1 LGLSIDQEIIPLTQ
15 KDLSCDLPLVSGIQV
30 EREGVESGML
40 PEPYHRWSNFRV
52 EKALEFYKTL
62 SAIDSGSVE
71 LLAEINM
78 KDISNLTLY
87 LLSGI
92 KVMMGSDDFEKKW
105 KRVRAVLGG
114 GERIQ
119 EFVCLDL
126 RFDDQVVLIKRSK
139 ASTLPKSQNHE
150 GT

>member
-1 LGLSIDQEIIPLTQ
+1 
-15 KDLSCDLPLVSGIQV
+15 
-30 EREGVESGML
+30 
-40 PEPYHRWSNFRV
+40 V

-62 SAIDSGSVE
+62 SVIDSGSAE

-126 RFDDQVVLIKRSK
+126 RFDDQVVLTKRSK
-139 ASTLPKSQNHE
+139 TSTLPKSQNHQ